1 MRHRTTALR
10 RLVVA
15 GTTTVALAL
24 GAGVPVAAAA
34 PAVAAPSTATAPSA
48 AVVTSRAPSAGFD
61 AEPLRKLLTPLP
73 GYQAGAL
80 VRVDGPGRGP
90 LWTGVAGPVPTDA
103 HFRIGSVTKAFTH
116 TVALQLVAEHRMGI
130 DDPVRSHLPELIPA
144 EYGGVTVR
152 QILDHTSGFPAPA
165 PTPSPRNGPGWWLTS
180 VTPVDGIRDAFALAA
195 VDEAWR
201 KHRPA
206 PGTVQQYNGLNTLVA
221 GLLVEKVTG
230 NSFRQELDRRILR
243 PLRLRDTSLP
253 AADDITVPS
262 PHARVYVGADEVTEQ
277 SPYPWAEGGMISTAA
292 DLDRF
297 LTALLGGRLLPP
309 AVQRLAFSVPEV
321 PGAPQNKHCGTEG
334 RACFAPVGLMRLT
347 LGDGVTVWGK
357 TGSRPGWE
365 NGFFATPDLK
375 RRVVYSLNPTGTGT
389 GEEYT
394 GYVRALV
401 GAAFTG
407 VPPTAPASMAPA
419 SIASAPTAPAPTAPA
434 PTAPAPTAPAPTAPA
449 PIAPTA

>member
-1 MRHRTTALR
+1 MRHRTPALR

-15 GTTTVALAL
+15 GTTTVALTL
-24 GAGVPVAAAA
+24 GVGVPAATATAA
-34 PAVAAPSTATAPSA
+34 TPSTAT
-48 AVVTSRAPSAGFD
+48 VTFRAHSSGFD
-61 AEPLRKLLTPLP
+61 AAPLRKLLTPLP

-90 LWTGVAGPVPTDA
+90 LWTGVAGPVSADA

-116 TVALQLVAEHRMGI
+116 TVALQLVAEHRIGI

-144 EYGGVTVR
+144 EYGEVTVR
-152 QILDHTSGFPAPA
+152 QVLDHTSGFPAPA
-165 PTPSPRNGPGWWLTS
+165 PPPTPKSGPGWWLKS
-180 VTPVDGIRDAFALAA
+180 VTPVDGVRGAFAPAA
-195 VDEAWR
+195 ADEAWR

-206 PGTVQQYNGLNTLVA
+206 PGAVQQYNGLNTLVV

-230 NSFRQELDRRILR
+230 NSFRQELDRRILH
-243 PLRLRDTSLP
+243 PLQLRHTSLP

-262 PHARVYVGADEVTEQ
+262 PHARVYAGADEVTEQ

-297 LTALLGGRLLPP
+297 LAALLGGRLLPP

-321 PGAPQNKHCGTEG
+321 PSAPQNKHCGTSG
-334 RACFAPVGLMRLT
+334 KACFAPVGLMRLT
-347 LGDGVTVWGK
+347 LDNGVTVWGK

-375 RRVVYSLNPTGTGT
+375 RRVVYSLNPNGTGT
-389 GEEYT
+389 SEEYT
-394 GYVRALV
+394 DYVRALA

-407 VPPTAPASMAPA
+407 LRPTAQTPTAQAPTAQVPTAPAGPGHREPRGVS
-419 SIASAPTAPAPTAPA
+419 
-434 PTAPAPTAPAPTAPA
+434 
-449 PIAPTA
+449 

>member
-1 MRHRTTALR
+1 MRHRTTSLR

-15 GTTTVALAL
+15 GTTTVALTL
-24 GAGVPVAAAA
+24 GAGVPAATAASPSVAAA
-34 PAVAAPSTATAPSA
+34 
-48 AVVTSRAPSAGFD
+48 TSRARSAGFD

-90 LWTGVAGPVPTDA
+90 LWTGVAGPVPADA

-144 EYGGVTVR
+144 EYGEVTVR
-152 QILDHTSGFPAPA
+152 QVLDHTSGFPAPA
-165 PTPSPRNGPGWWLTS
+165 PTPTPKSGPGWWLKG
-180 VTPVDGIRDAFALAA
+180 VTPVDGVRDAFALAA
-195 VDEAWR
+195 ADEAWR

-206 PGTVQQYNGLNTLVA
+206 PGAVQQYNGLNTLVV

-243 PLRLRDTSLP
+243 PLRLRHTSLP
-253 AADDITVPS
+253 AAEDVTIPG
-262 PHARVYVGADEVTEQ
+262 PHARVYVGTDEVTEQ

-309 AVQRLAFSVPEV
+309 AVQRTAFSVPEV
-321 PGAPQNKHCGTEG
+321 PNAPQNKHCGTGGE
-334 RACFAPVGLMRLT
+334 ACFAPVGLMRLT
-347 LGDGVTVWGK
+347 LDNGVTVWGK

-375 RRVVYSLNPTGTGT
+375 RRVVYSLNPDGTGT
-389 GEEYT
+389 SKEYT
-394 GYVRALV
+394 DYVTALAR
-401 GAAFTG
+401 AAFTG
-407 VPPTAPASMAPA
+407 VPPTAQAPTA
-419 SIASAPTAPAPTAPA
+419 EAPTAQAPTAPAAPGRRELQEA
-434 PTAPAPTAPAPTAPA
+434 S
-449 PIAPTA
+449 